1 MSTAVLLLKTTEKK
15 LSQWFGI
22 TEHEAPRLFTTAT
35 LWFITMAGI
44 EIGRIGRD
52 GYFLKE
58 AGPEKIPYMY
68 LLNAVFMFVIYLGY
82 SRVVDRVARHK
93 FLIGMEIGS
102 AVAIIALRFLIPMK
116 YWWLPYVT
124 FCTVESL
131 FLSFMMHFWT
141 FANGMFD
148 PREGKRVF
156 PLLAGAGLLGTI
168 LGGAITKPLASV
180 IGTVNLFVVWAVLLI
195 VAIPL
200 TLNTRKAEVTA
211 GGEHKVDDGKV
222 REKTGFFKSI
232 SFVWSIPLLRTL
244 TYMTIPMWLVIYII
258 EFHYY
263 RTMNSVFDNQDEL
276 TGFLGLFVSFCSIC
290 GFVIQV
296 LFTGRMLQ
304 RFGVGATLLVYPFS
318 LTIGTVSLIFFSLF
332 PPSVHHGLMNVTI
345 LVALSRFCDIAIYF
359 SIFDSASQLLYNSL
373 PDEKR
378 GQGRAFISGIVM
390 PLSTAAAGAL
400 LLWTNNSSE
409 PMHNIAF
416 IGLNLAFLLVVV
428 ALNVNSDYL
437 KALLFNLNSRDVDL
451 RSQAMSEFGKLEDT
465 ETRFVL
471 LQSVS
476 SPDADSALFALDMLK
491 NTAEGHE
498 ELVEDLC
505 EAIGT
510 VQPRVKVGILQV
522 VEERGERTH
531 IPVAQALLESED
543 PAVRAAAVR
552 AIGRIGEQVH
562 VDALTQYLDDENPD
576 VRVETVI
583 AALRHKASTGKKDRE
598 IKTLN
603 ALAKSSN
610 LEDTRRAAHIISEIR
625 RDDFT
630 TMLLSMAPPTDD
642 ARQEIVIKAMSR
654 VPEGRV
660 VSYLTAYLDHPV
672 LWSLASE
679 SLIAIGAEAFNDIVK
694 ELRSDGHS
702 PAVRAA
708 LIRCLGKIGKPEA
721 IPIVSA
727 YLVNYPTRVMNAAIE
742 TLASLKQLLLET
754 EQGDDDTL
762 NQYFPESVRA
772 LVVEAGAAIGN
783 RIEKDHACLA
793 YIERLGN
800 PDATTLLIDAIRH
813 SNDARESL
821 ALDTLGILNDPR
833 FVQTVRQNFASK
845 DRRTKAEALEMVEG
859 LGPEGRALAAT
870 LSLKH
875 FPDAATGAEDHPEI
889 FRELITQSRDPW
901 LCVTAMYAV
910 GQLGLKG
917 FEAEISMQQKHD
929 VPIIRDNAALA
940 LKKLGFA
947 PAKEISKE
955 RLDAMALDMERILF
969 LRGVVLF
976 SELEGRDLEWINEI
990 AKEVKL
996 KAGDVIYKEGDSA
1009 ESFYVILKGKVR
1021 IVKGSDK
1028 TLDLLQEK
1036 ESFGEEAIID
1046 GGARTVRM
1054 EAHSAATILEISANE
1069 FLRLIHA
1076 RPRMAFSLNRILLT
1090 RIRSLENRVLETA

>member
-1 MSTAVLLLKTTEKK
+1 MAAVC
-15 LSQWFGI
+15 
-22 TEHEAPRLFTTAT
+22 
-35 LWFITMAGI
+35 
-44 EIGRIGRD
+44 
-52 GYFLKE
+52 YFLYCRIAISFFHDAFLDVCKRHFRSQGRE
-58 AGPEKIPYMY
+58 ARISTSCWSW
-68 LLNAVFMFVIYLGY
+68 I
-82 SRVVDRVARHK
+82 AR
-93 FLIGMEIGS
+93 
-102 AVAIIALRFLIPMK
+102 
-116 YWWLPYVT
+116 
-124 FCTVESL
+124 
-131 FLSFMMHFWT
+131 
-141 FANGMFD
+141 
-148 PREGKRVF
+148 
-156 PLLAGAGLLGTI
+156 
-168 LGGAITKPLASV
+168 
-180 IGTVNLFVVWAVLLI
+180 
-195 VAIPL
+195 
-200 TLNTRKAEVTA
+200 
-211 GGEHKVDDGKV
+211 HKVDDGKLA
-222 REKTGFFKSI
+222 KDSGFFKSI
-232 SFVWSIPLLRTL
+232 AFVWSVPLLRTL

-290 GFVIQV
+290 GFMLQV

-304 RFGVGATLLVYPFS
+304 RFGVGATLLIYPFS

-332 PPSVHHGLMNVTI
+332 PPTAHHGLMNVTI

-378 GQGRAFISGIVM
+378 GQGRAFIAGIVM
-390 PLSTAAAGAL
+390 PLSTAVAGGL

-437 KALLFNLNSRDVDL
+437 KALLFNLNSRDMDL

-510 VQPRVKVGILQV
+510 VQPRVKIGILQT
-522 VEERGERTH
+522 VEERGERAQ
-531 IPVAQALLESED
+531 IPVAQSLLSSED
-543 PAVRAAAVR
+543 PTIRAAAIR
-552 AIGRIGEQVH
+552 AIGRIGDNIH
-562 VDALTQYLDDENPD
+562 VDALAQYLDDDDAD

-598 IKTLN
+598 IQTLN
-603 ALAKSSN
+603 ALAKSKN
-610 LEDTRRAAHIISEIR
+610 LDDTRRAAHIISEIR

-630 TMLLSMAPPTDD
+630 TMLLSMAPPKDD
-642 ARQEIVIKAMSR
+642 ARQEIVIRAMSR
-654 VPEGRV
+654 IPDSRV
-660 VSYLTAYLDHPV
+660 VTYLTSFLDHPV

-679 SLIAIGAEAFNDIVK
+679 SLIAIGGEAFADLLR
-694 ELRSDGHS
+694 ELKADTNS
-702 PAVRAA
+702 PAIRAA
-708 LIRCLGKIGKPEA
+708 LIRCLGKIGKPDA
-721 IPIVSA
+721 IPIVST
-727 YLVNYPTRVMNAAIE
+727 YLANYPTRVMNAAIE
-742 TLASLKQLLLET
+742 TLASLKQTLLEIGQSD
-754 EQGDDDTL
+754 EDAV

-772 LVVEAGAAIGN
+772 LVADAGAAIAN

-793 YIERLGN
+793 YIEGLGN
-800 PDATTLLIDAIRH
+800 PTATALLVDAIKH
-813 SNDARESL
+813 SNNARESL
-821 ALDTLGILNDPR
+821 ALDALGVLNDPR
-833 FVQTVRQNFASK
+833 FVQTVRMNFAST

-859 LGPEGRALAAT
+859 LGPEGRALAGT

-875 FPDAATGAEDHPEI
+875 FPDPAAAAEDHPEI
-889 FRELITQSRDPW
+889 FRELISQSRDPW

-910 GQLGLKG
+910 GQLGLAG
-917 FEAEISMQQKHD
+917 FESEINKLQKHE
-929 VPIIRDNAALA
+929 VPMIRYNAALA

-947 PAKEISKE
+947 LGKEISEE

-990 AKEVKL
+990 AKEIKL
-996 KAGDVIYKEGDSA
+996 KAGDVIYKEGDAA
-1009 ESFYVILKGKVR
+1009 ESFFVILKGKVR

-1028 TLDLLQEK
+1028 TLDLLEEK
-1036 ESFGEEAIID
+1036 ESFGEDAIID
-1046 GGARTVRM
+1046 GSPRTVRM
-1054 EAHSAATILEISANE
+1054 EAHSTATILEISSNE